1 MNTEVK
7 NYLANN
13 PAPQSIDVLIVDSN
27 GILRGKQ
34 FPGDQLEA
42 LCKKGANLPIS
53 LMFGDVRG
61 ATPDALLVPP
71 LVGDP
76 DINYKMVEGSL
87 RPVPWTKVP
96 TAQLFLRATD
106 KQGNN
111 LASDPLTVLEK
122 VIKRL
127 NDDDMFPTI
136 ALEGEF
142 YLLDPSKSPP
152 EPLKPANGW
161 PSFEGPQVYA
171 LEPLRDVQEFL
182 NGVKDVAKA
191 QSIPLTSILCEYGD
205 SQFEMNLNHSS
216 EVTDHARDFMLLKH
230 AIKNIAE
237 ANGQLASFMAKPL
250 SNEGGSGCHIHV
262 SLLDKDGNNIFGQ
275 DEGKLLSG
283 IGGLMETIS
292 ESLAAC
298 APFANSY
305 RRYRKD
311 GWSPNSGNWGRN
323 HRLVSLRIPIS
334 GDKDK
339 RVEHR
344 IAGADVN
351 PYLLCAAVLSGIH
364 HGVKNGIDPG
374 PESMEGQEPEVGIQL
389 PTRWREAVQAF
400 SGSEFFK
407 DYFGEE
413 FMEIYCRAKFAE
425 EENFHME
432 VSDRDHGWCL
442 RTV

>member
-1 MNTEVK
+1 MHPEVK
-7 NYLANN
+7 TYLANN
-13 PAPQSIDVLIVDSN
+13 PLPQSIDVLIADAN

-34 FPGDQLEA
+34 FPGDQLES
-42 LCKKGANLPIS
+42 LYKKGANLPIS

-61 ATPDALLVPP
+61 ATPEALLIPP

-76 DINYKMVEGSL
+76 DINYKAVEGSL
-87 RPVPWTKVP
+87 RPVPWTRVP

-106 KQGNN
+106 SNGDY
-111 LASDPLTVLEK
+111 LVSDPLSVLER
-122 VIKRL
+122 VVNRL
-127 NDDDMFPTI
+127 NADGMYPTI

-171 LEPLRDVQEFL
+171 LEPLRDVQGFL
-182 NGVKDVAKA
+182 NGVKEVASA

-216 EVTDHARDFMLLKH
+216 AITEHARDFMLLKH

-237 ANGQLASFMAKPL
+237 TNGQLASFMAMPL
-250 SNEGGSGCHIHV
+250 RNNGGSGCHIHV
-262 SLLDKDGNNIFGQ
+262 SMMDKDGHNIFGQ
-275 DEGKLLSG
+275 DEAKLLAG
-283 IGGLMETIS
+283 IGGLMETMS

-298 APFANSY
+298 APYANSY

-334 GDKDK
+334 GEKDK

-351 PYLLCAAVLSGIH
+351 PYLLCAAVLSRH
-364 HGVKNGIDPG
+364 SP
-374 PESMEGQEPEVGIQL
+374 
-389 PTRWREAVQAF
+389 
-400 SGSEFFK
+400 
-407 DYFGEE
+407 
-413 FMEIYCRAKFAE
+413 
-425 EENFHME
+425 
-432 VSDRDHGWCL
+432 WC
-442 RTV
+442 

>member
-1 MNTEVK
+1 MSDEIK
-7 NYLANN
+7 NYLANH
-13 PAPQSIDVLIVDSN
+13 PAPQSIDVLIADAN

-34 FPGDQLEA
+34 FPGDQLES
-42 LCKKGANLPIS
+42 LFKKGANLPIS
-53 LMFGDVRG
+53 LMFGDSRG
-61 ATPDALLVPP
+61 STPAELLVPP

-76 DINYKMVEGSL
+76 DINYKVIEGSL
-87 RPVPWTKVP
+87 RPVPWAKVP
-96 TAQLFLRATD
+96 TAQVFLRATNSD
-106 KQGNN
+106 GSH
-111 LASDPLTVLEK
+111 LTMDPLTVLEK
-122 VIKRL
+122 IIERMNK
-127 NDDDMFPTI
+127 DDMYPTI

-142 YLLDPSKSPP
+142 YLLNPATTPP
-152 EPLKPANGW
+152 EPITPENGW
-161 PSFEGPQVYA
+161 PAFEGPQVYA
-171 LEPLRDVQEFL
+171 LEPLRDVQDFL
-182 NGVKDVAKA
+182 DDVKEVATA
-191 QSIPLTSILCEYGD
+191 QDIPLTSVLCEYGD

-216 EVTDHARDFMLLKH
+216 EVTAHARDFMLLKH

-237 ANGQLASFMAKPL
+237 SNGQLASFMAQPL
-250 SNEGGSGCHIHV
+250 STSGGSGCHIHV
-262 SLLDKDGNNIFGQ
+262 SLLDDKGRNIFAE
-275 DEGKLLSG
+275 DEKNLLAG
-283 IGGLMETIS
+283 IGGLMQTMS
-292 ESLAAC
+292 ESMAAC

-305 RRYRKD
+305 RRYKKA

-334 GDKDK
+334 GEKDT

-351 PYLLCAAVLSGIH
+351 PYLLCAAVLAGIH
-364 HGVKNGIDPG
+364 HGVKNNIDPG
-374 PESMEGQEPEVGIQL
+374 PESMEGQEPEEGIAI
-389 PTRWREAVQAF
+389 PTRWREALQAF
-400 SGSEFFK
+400 SSSEFFK